1 MNKLIEVQNE
11 IKKVSNSMIAVCFQL
26 EDLLSA
32 SLVSRNAKEN
42 DSSFLVLANN
52 LSVSING
59 LLQRKAEQFNEKAHE
74 SNAQAEAN
82 HDKAGSAMWHS
93 ENELRYSVI
102 AEAISEISCEFMK
115 ECKLN
120 NLRTDWN
127 DLNQS
132 KVKQVTKGDMNAY
145 REKLGLNPI
154 GLNK

>member
-1 MNKLIEVQNE
+1 
-11 IKKVSNSMIAVCFQL
+11 
-26 EDLLSA
+26 
-32 SLVSRNAKEN
+32 
-42 DSSFLVLANN
+42 
-52 LSVSING
+52 
-59 LLQRKAEQFNEKAHE
+59 
-74 SNAQAEAN
+74 
-82 HDKAGSAMWHS
+82 MWHS

-145 REKLGLNPI
+145 REKLGLEPLQ
-154 GLNK
+154 GK